1 MILNAIELGEGRPL
15 VLLHGLFGQARNFG
29 ALQRRL
35 AAGGRRVIAFDMPNH
50 GASPH
55 APAMDYRLMAEAV
68 GESMEARGIARADVM
83 GHSMGGKAA
92 MMLALT
98 APERVAR
105 LVISDVAPYAYPPR
119 WTELVE
125 AMRAVPPGTPRAE
138 ADALLAPAEPDA
150 GVRAFILTN
159 RKPDASGWRIGL
171 EGIGASMPAILGWSS
186 PEAARFEGPTLFVAG
201 EHSTYIRPENRPVI
215 RDLFPAARFI
225 TVKGAGHW
233 VHADQPEGFAAVLEG
248 FLPAGAPL

>member
-1 MILNAIELGEGRPL
+1 MILNAIEQGEGRPL

-35 AAGGRRVIAFDMPNH
+35 AAGGRRVVAFDMPNH

-55 APAMDYRLMAEAV
+55 APVMDYRSMAADV
-68 GESMEARGIARADVM
+68 AESMEARGIARADVM

-98 APERVAR
+98 APGLVAR
-105 LVISDVAPYAYPPR
+105 LVISDVAPVAYPPR
-119 WTELVE
+119 WGELVA
-125 AMRAVPPGTPRAE
+125 AMRAVPPGTARAA
-138 ADALLAPAEPDA
+138 ADALLAPAEADA

-159 RKPDASGWRIGL
+159 RLPDASGWRIGL
-171 EGIGASMPAILGWSS
+171 EGIGASMPAILGWAP
-186 PEAARFEGPTLFVAG
+186 PEGARFDGPALFVQG

-215 RDLFPAARFI
+215 RALFPAARFV

-233 VHADQPEGFAAVLEG
+233 IHAEQPEGFAAVMEG
-248 FLPAGAPL
+248 FLPI